1 MAMQTDVKAAHLNAS
16 GILVVGRTRLR
27 AIAGVASATAG
38 TVNLWDS
45 VTAPTAATYAR
56 SGTTITVTLASHG
69 FSIGQTVGLVFSAAS
84 GVSATNGNY
93 VIQSGSF
100 TSGVF
105 TVTDINSGTI
115 AASTVCA
122 VSGVG
127 LWLTSY
133 DTGATSTEVINT
145 LIPGEGMLAQTGLYA
160 QMTNQTGL
168 TVFFG

>member
-45 VTAPTAATYAR
+45 TTAPTAATYAR
-56 SGTTITVTLASHG
+56 STTTITVTLNAHG
-69 FSIGQTVGLVFSAAS
+69 FVAGQTVGLVFSAAS

-93 VIQSGSF
+93 VIQ
-100 TSGVF
+100 TAATNTF

-133 DTGATSTEVINT
+133 DTGATSTEVIST

-168 TVFFG
+168 TVYYG

>member
-45 VTAPTAATYAR
+45 TTAPTAATYAR
-56 SGTTITVTLASHG
+56 STNTITVTLNAHG
-69 FSIGQTVGLVFSAAS
+69 FVAGQTVGLVFSAAS

-93 VIQSGSF
+93 VIQ
-100 TSGVF
+100 TAATNTF

-168 TVFFG
+168 TVYYG

>member
-1 MAMQTDVKAAHLNAS
+1 MAMQTDVKAAHLNSS

-27 AIAGVASATAG
+27 AITGVASATAG

-45 VTAPTAATYAR
+45 TTAPTAATYAR
-56 SGTTITVTLASHG
+56 STNTITVTLNAHG
-69 FSIGQTVGLVFSAAS
+69 FVAGQTVGLVFSAAS

-93 VIQSGSF
+93 VIQ
-100 TSGVF
+100 TAATNTF

-145 LIPGEGMLAQTGLYA
+145 LIPGEGILAQTGLYA

-168 TVFFG
+168 TVYYG

>member
-16 GILVVGRTRLR
+16 GILVAGRTRLR
-27 AIAGVASATAG
+27 AISGVASATAG

-56 SGTTITVTLASHG
+56 STVTVTVTLNAHG
-69 FSIGQTVGLVFSAAS
+69 FVAGQTVGLAFSAAS
-84 GVSATNGNY
+84 GVAATNGNY
-93 VIQSGSF
+93 IIQ
-100 TSGVF
+100 TAAANTF

-122 VSGVG
+122 VLGVG
-127 LWLTSY
+127 FWLTSY
-133 DTGATSTEVINT
+133 DTGATSTEVIST
-145 LIPGEGMLAQTGLYA
+145 LLPGEGMLVQTGIYA

-168 TVFFG
+168 TVYYG

>member
-45 VTAPTAATYAR
+45 TTAPTAATYAR
-56 SGTTITVTLASHG
+56 STNTITVTLNAHG
-69 FSIGQTVGLVFSAAS
+69 FVAGQTVGLVFSAAS

-93 VIQSGSF
+93 VIQ
-100 TSGVF
+100 TAATNTF

-160 QMTNQTGL
+160 QMTNQTGV
-168 TVFFG
+168 TVYYG

>member
-1 MAMQTDVKAAHLNAS
+1 MAMQTDVKAAHLNSS
-16 GILVVGRTRLR
+16 GILVSGRTRLR
-27 AIAGVASATAG
+27 GILGVASATAG

-56 SGTTITVTLASHG
+56 STTAITVTLNSHG
-69 FSIGQTVGLVFSAAS
+69 FVAGQTVGLVFSAAS

-93 VIQSGSF
+93 VIQ
-100 TSGVF
+100 TAATNTF

-122 VSGVG
+122 VLGVG
-127 LWLTSY
+127 LWLASY
-133 DTGATSTEVINT
+133 DTGATSTEVISS
-145 LIPGEGMLAQTGLYA
+145 LIPGEGMLAQTGIYG

-168 TVFFG
+168 TIYYG